1 MNERRVTG
9 TWNQLQLWEHILK
22 TMNAAEAL
30 NGKQAGCVY
39 LFDCEHLT
47 LDPAVLPALMG
58 PVKMI
63 SDNIMINYPE
73 LLQKIIV
80 FNCPPFLNI
89 FYRAMEKFLPKRTT
103 VCGEFTMDICK
114 LVQTRQKSSCSAMIG
129 VIG

>member
-1 MNERRVTG
+1 M
-9 TWNQLQLWEHILK
+9 
-22 TMNAAEAL
+22 MNAAEAH

-63 SDNIMINYPE
+63 ADNIMINYPE

-80 FNCPPFLNI
+80 FNCPPFISI
-89 FYRAMEKFLPKRTT
+89 FYKAMEKFLPKRTT
-103 VCGEFTMDICK
+103 VCVN
-114 LVQTRQKSSCSAMIG
+114 L
-129 VIG
+129 